1 MISRELFVIAKKE
14 NSNLMKKS
22 TILFLCIFLFLSG
35 FSQDRILTFSSKD
48 SINNSPKFKGSFG
61 ANIKLNGYFDVFGGL
76 QESETFNIGKINV
89 FGNDDDGSLN
99 VDMYQSQ
106 MKFESSIAT
115 ENGENIY
122 AVVEFDFWGGN
133 GQMRLRKAYVE
144 FDHWQ
149 IGQGWASFGDEALW
163 PNIMEWEGPPS
174 GVWVRTPHI
183 KYFNS
188 FGNPNWRYIIAL
200 DAPLTDYSRYGE
212 VEPLLEETYQTTPDL
227 VIGMKHEKKEWGHLR
242 MSTIFRNINYKYNDL
257 KDSFFG
263 YGLSFSGML
272 KKEKNNF
279 QFQGTVGK
287 GIATYITSI
296 SGFGYD
302 GFPTNDGLEATPSYG
317 GWASHEHYWTPKIH
331 TNLVLGYTRFFTN
344 DVERFLLVYPEENEV
359 AVLNGNIN
367 HTHNYGIVNI
377 MYDHFKRMTYG
388 LELNYGTKKFDVD
401 GLVNGTPLNESKS
414 RDAMRI
420 SFGFMFYF

>member
-1 MISRELFVIAKKE
+1 
-14 NSNLMKKS
+14 MKKLLLIIICS
-22 TILFLCIFLFLSG
+22 VSYIG

-48 SINNSPKFKGSFG
+48 SVGEVPKYKGSFG
-61 ANIKLNGYFDVFGGL
+61 ANIKLNGYYDVFGGL
-76 QESETFNIGKINV
+76 QDSETFNIGKINV
-89 FGNDDDGSLN
+89 FGDDDSGSFKM
-99 VDMYQSQ
+99 DMYQTQ
-106 MKFESSIAT
+106 MKFESTIVT
-115 ENGENIY
+115 ENGESIY
-122 AVVEFDFWGGN
+122 AIVEWDFWGGN
-133 GQMRLRKAYVE
+133 GVMRLRKAYVE

-174 GVWVRTPHI
+174 GVWVRSPHI

-200 DAPLTDYSRYGE
+200 DAPQSDYDRYGE
-212 VEPLLEETYQTTPDL
+212 IEPLLGEAHQTVPD
-227 VIGMKHEKKEWGHLR
+227 VILGMKHEKDWGHLR
-242 MSTIFRNINYKYNDL
+242 MATIYRSINYEYNGE

-272 KKEKNNF
+272 KKDQNNF

-287 GIATYITSI
+287 GIASYITSI
-296 SGFGYD
+296 GGFGYD
-302 GFPTNDGLEATPSYG
+302 GFPTISDGLEATPSYG
-317 GWASHEHYWTPKIH
+317 GWASYEHFWTPKIH
-331 TNLVLGYTRFFTN
+331 TNFVFGYTRFYSD
-344 DVERFLLVYPEENEV
+344 DVARFLLVDD
-359 AVLNGNIN
+359 GNDITFVDGYVN
-367 HTHNYGIVNI
+367 HVHNYGIVNI

-388 LELNYGTKKFDVD
+388 LELDYGTKKLDLN
-401 GLVNGTPLNESKS
+401 GLVNGTQIDESKS